1 MYCQKCGCKINKND
15 KKCLNCGKKVELEY
29 CGGFWGLVGEE
40 IDQSPKREIEK
51 QKEVT
56 KEISEEKKQS
66 EITREEVPKRR
77 EKVVSEAEYKR
88 AVAAK
93 KILLRR
99 YNKLRKLSCICGMVL
114 VLVLIFQSVFI
125 ITTLNKKTDTETG
138 MSENVVNMVV
148 EDEEAEDTKDEGK
161 DSQKAQPSVTD
172 IPQKDTQEDT
182 KDKDEDSKKA
192 QPSVTDTPQK
202 DTQED
207 TKDKDEDSKKA
218 QPSVTD
224 TPQKDTQE
232 DTKDEGKDSQK
243 AQPSVTDNPQKDP
256 KSTEG
261 AKESKR
267 DYLETKTGTEIL
279 EDSQEN

>member
-1 MYCQKCGCKINKND
+1 MYCQKCGCKISKND
-15 KKCLNCGKKVELEY
+15 KKCPNCGKKVELEY

-40 IDQSPKREIEK
+40 IEQSPKREIEK

-56 KEISEEKKQS
+56 KEIPEEIPVEKKQS
-66 EITREEVPKRR
+66 EITRKEVPKRR

-138 MSENVVNMVV
+138 MSENVVNKVV

-172 IPQKDTQEDT
+172 TPKKDTQEDT
-182 KDKDEDSKKA
+182 KDDGKDSKKA
-192 QPSVTDTPQK
+192 QPSVTDTPKK

-207 TKDKDEDSKKA
+207 TKDEDKDSKKA

-224 TPQKDTQE
+224 KPQQ
-232 DTKDEGKDSQK
+232 DS
-243 AQPSVTDNPQKDP
+243 
-256 KSTEG
+256 KSTEK

-267 DYLETKTGTEIL
+267 DDLETKTGTEIL

>member
-1 MYCQKCGCKINKND
+1 MYCQKCGCKISKND
-15 KKCLNCGKKVELEY
+15 KKCPNCGKKVELEY

-40 IDQSPKREIEK
+40 REQSPKREIEK

-56 KEISEEKKQS
+56 KEIPEEIPVEKKQS
-66 EITREEVPKRR
+66 EITRKEVPKRR

-99 YNKLRKLSCICGMVL
+99 YNKLRILFCICGMIL
-114 VLVLIFQSVFI
+114 VLALIFQSVFI
-125 ITTLNKKTDTETG
+125 ITALNKKTDTETST
-138 MSENVVNMVV
+138 SENVVNMAV
-148 EDEEAEDTKDEGK
+148 EDEESEDTKDEGK

-172 IPQKDTQEDT
+172 TPKKDTQEDT
-182 KDKDEDSKKA
+182 KDDGKDSKKA
-192 QPSVTDTPQK
+192 QPSVTDTPKK

-207 TKDKDEDSKKA
+207 TKDEDKDSKKA

-224 TPQKDTQE
+224 KPQQ
-232 DTKDEGKDSQK
+232 DS
-243 AQPSVTDNPQKDP
+243 
-256 KSTEG
+256 KSTEK

-267 DYLETKTGTEIL
+267 DDLETKTGTEIL